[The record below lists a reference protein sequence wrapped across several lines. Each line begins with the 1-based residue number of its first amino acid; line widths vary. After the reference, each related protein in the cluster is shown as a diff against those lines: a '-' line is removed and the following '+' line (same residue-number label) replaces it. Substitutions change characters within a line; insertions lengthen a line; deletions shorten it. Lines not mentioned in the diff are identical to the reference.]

1 MPTTTHDAG
10 AIETL
15 QEYVTSRGAEL
26 AVDNGGGLIRGV
38 KILGLES
45 KNGRTYPLDTL
56 KRASP
61 LYEDAKVNVNHPVG
75 DPSQPRAYQDRMGII
90 RGVVVREDGL
100 YGDLYYNPNHSVA
113 KQLEWDAEHAPENV
127 GLSHNVQARIARR
140 GTSVI
145 VEEISRVQSVDLV
158 ADPATTGGLFEE
170 TISQEEEDA
179 DMADLTMDQLQADRP
194 DLVQRIRE
202 GAVKAVSESAERK
215 AETAA
220 TEKELAE
227 LKEANKTLTE
237 KVDRHEAAAALV
249 ETQKAVDKEIED
261 AKLPKALVTEVFRD
275 SMYGADDDGRK
286 KLIED
291 RQTIAKLKDA
301 GQPVSTEQRLAEGQ
315 AATMSTK
322 DVMSAIT

>member
-1 MPTTTHDAG
+1 
-10 AIETL
+10 
-15 QEYVTSRGAEL
+15 
-26 AVDNGGGLIRGV
+26 
-38 KILGLES
+38 
-45 KNGRTYPLDTL
+45 
-56 KRASP
+56 
-61 LYEDAKVNVNHPVG
+61 
-75 DPSQPRAYQDRMGII
+75 
-90 RGVVVREDGL
+90 
-100 YGDLYYNPNHSVA
+100 
-113 KQLEWDAEHAPENV
+113 
-127 GLSHNVQARIARR
+127 
-140 GTSVI
+140 
-145 VEEISRVQSVDLV
+145 
-158 ADPATTGGLFEE
+158 
-170 TISQEEEDA
+170 
-179 DMADLTMDQLQADRP
+179 MADLTMDQLQADRP